1 MIQYG
6 IALIEFFI
14 LFMDV
19 FMCLVQLVYFF
30 RMLVF
35 FNVTCLGRWRDWY
48 GTVRY
53 GMVPGTK
60 DWQLKIGVCSGSG
73 GIFRLRV
80 YFGFVLRIFIF
91 SCRGT

>member
-30 RMLVF
+30 SYARVFLSSLV
-35 FNVTCLGRWRDWY
+35 
-48 GTVRY
+48 
-53 GMVPGTK
+53 
-60 DWQLKIGVCSGSG
+60 
-73 GIFRLRV
+73 
-80 YFGFVLRIFIF
+80 
-91 SCRGT
+91 